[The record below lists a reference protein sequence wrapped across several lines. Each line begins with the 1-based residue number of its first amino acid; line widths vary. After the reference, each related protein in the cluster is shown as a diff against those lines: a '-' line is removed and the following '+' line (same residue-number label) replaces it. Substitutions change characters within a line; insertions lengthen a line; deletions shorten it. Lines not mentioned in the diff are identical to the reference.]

1 MYTNLK
7 LTRNLMIAV
16 TVLSAG
22 AANAQTPFNPA
33 VSYAIGP
40 SPGGVALADFNGD
53 GLRDMAVT
61 SDAAND
67 ALDKV
72 SILLNIGGGA
82 FGPPTDVFMGD
93 ISGGTG
99 PHGLAAFDVDN
110 DLDLDLVVSLK
121 KIDSIQVLI
130 NTAGAFSL
138 GARVD
143 TAGILP
149 RDVVTGDLDGNGF
162 ADVVT
167 SNRDSNNVSVLLN
180 GSGVFAAAVTYDV
193 AIGPRGLT
201 LDDFNGDQ
209 VLDIAV
215 AGGSDREVSM
225 LLNSGSGTFAA
236 AVGLSV
242 GGDLRPDSVTAW
254 DFDRN
259 GSVDIAASTSGGIGD
274 FVSIFLN
281 AGSASFP
288 GRSDYPAGGV
298 NPSGITAADFDIDGL
313 TDLAVANQDSATAS
327 FLPNLGGAAFGTPA
341 TSAVGTSPQA
351 VANADLDGNGSQDL
365 AVVNTDSGTVSVLL
379 NQGTGLVFA
388 NGFESGTTDGWS
400 AVVQ

>member
-1 MYTNLK
+1 MF
-7 LTRNLMIAV
+7 AA

-22 AANAQTPFNPA
+22 AASAQTPFNPA
-33 VSYAIGP
+33 VNYTIGP

-99 PHGLAAFDVDN
+99 PHGLATLDVDN
-110 DLDLDLVVSLK
+110 DLDLDLVASLK
-121 KIDSIQVLI
+121 KIDSIQILV
-130 NTAGAFSL
+130 NTGGIFSL

-143 TAGILP
+143 TAGLLP

-180 GSGVFAAAVTYDV
+180 GAGGFAAAVTYDV
-193 AIGPRGLT
+193 AVGPRGLT
-201 LDDFNGDQ
+201 LGDFNGDH

-242 GGDLRPDSVTAW
+242 GGDLRPDSVTAG
-254 DFDRN
+254 DLDRD
-259 GSVDIAASTSGGIGD
+259 GDVDIASSTSGGIGD

-298 NPSGITAADFDIDGL
+298 SPSGITAADFDIDGL

-327 FLPNLGGAAFGTPA
+327 FLPNLGGAVFGTPA

-379 NQGTGLVFA
+379 NQGTGVVFA
-388 NGFESGTTDGWS
+388 NGFESGTIDGWS